1 MLSITRQGQSIVVS
15 GVGNDFYPD
24 NGTLTYPVN
33 SVVCVT
39 DESDIVTFRSAA
51 NNDVYFSGIIGEITI
66 GGTTVT
72 KQDIHSVFGSVSNA
86 SSGGGGGGT
95 TDGYSKEETD
105 ALLAMKQDKL
115 TSGTTIKTVNGE
127 SLLGSGDVTIKT
139 SIDFPVSWRT
149 TGTFANLLADIV
161 ADASATA
168 GKQYMKTVTLTD
180 LPAGLSAAE
189 MVIQVLK
196 DSPTKVVL
204 FTITSYDT
212 APYHWERTGVGS
224 DTNEWRGFVTDSAL
238 ASYYTG
244 TQVDNKIQGVLD
256 LVSEKQDAS
265 QVDAKVAAGVTLA
278 DSHTDAKLAGYVNA
292 AGYDSEAKQIQLKN
306 GSTVVATIDAT
317 PFVKDGMVDSVV
329 ISGGNIVIT
338 FNTDAGKQ
346 AISIPL
352 TGIFNPANYYDKTAV
367 DTALAGKA
375 NTADVYT
382 KTEVDDAI
390 ENAVSNIPA
399 IDAYTKTEVNGLL
412 AGKADA
418 ATTYTKTEVDAK
430 ADALTGS
437 ISTEVARATAAEE
450 ALEDGVKA
458 LETSVGSLQTAVAL
472 KANTADVYTKSDT
485 DAMLLLKAD
494 KSDVYT
500 KTATDTLLGAKADAS
515 TTYTKTEVDAALT
528 GKLGNSD
535 VLVEVDSL
543 STDTVS
549 IVAGVK
555 GKGVM
560 LVESSTVSFE
570 YYDDEAKEWK
580 DLTHGTVMPDENV
593 HVVRL
598 KGSSASPITVD
609 SAMSATSTN
618 PVQNRAIYAAIGD
631 IASVL
636 DAINGETV

>member
-1 MLSITRQGQSIVVS
+1 M
-15 GVGNDFYPD
+15 
-24 NGTLTYPVN
+24 
-33 SVVCVT
+33 
-39 DESDIVTFRSAA
+39 
-51 NNDVYFSGIIGEITI
+51 
-66 GGTTVT
+66 
-72 KQDIHSVFGSVSNA
+72 
-86 SSGGGGGGT
+86 
-95 TDGYSKEETD
+95 
-105 ALLAMKQDKL
+105 
-115 TSGTTIKTVNGE
+115 
-127 SLLGSGDVTIKT
+127 
-139 SIDFPVSWRT
+139 
-149 TGTFANLLADIV
+149 
-161 ADASATA
+161 
-168 GKQYMKTVTLTD
+168 
-180 LPAGLSAAE
+180 
-189 MVIQVLK
+189 
-196 DSPTKVVL
+196 
-204 FTITSYDT
+204 
-212 APYHWERTGVGS
+212 
-224 DTNEWRGFVTDSAL
+224 
-238 ASYYTG
+238 
-244 TQVDNKIQGVLD
+244 
-256 LVSEKQDAS
+256 
-265 QVDAKVAAGVTLA
+265 
-278 DSHTDAKLAGYVNA
+278 
-292 AGYDSEAKQIQLKN
+292 
-306 GSTVVATIDAT
+306 
-317 PFVKDGMVDSVV
+317 
-329 ISGGNIVIT
+329 
-338 FNTDAGKQ
+338 
-346 AISIPL
+346 
-352 TGIFNPANYYDKTAV
+352 
-367 DTALAGKA
+367 
-375 NTADVYT
+375 
-382 KTEVDDAI
+382 
-390 ENAVSNIPA
+390 
-399 IDAYTKTEVNGLL
+399 NGLL

-450 ALEDGVKA
+450 ALEGGVEA

-485 DAMLLLKAD
+485 DAMLLLKA
-494 KSDVYT
+494 
-500 KTATDTLLGAKADAS
+500 DTLLGAKADAS